1 MLVEVKEKGTIVLP
15 KEAINKMRLK
25 KGDRLE
31 ITFEEGNMVF
41 KPVEAYPR
49 GYVAKLQKQLDQ
61 LLKQIAA
68 AEAAQAKADAED
80 K

>member
-1 MLVEVKEKGTIVLP
+1 MLVEMKEKGTMVLP

-31 ITFEEGNMVF
+31 ITFEDGAMVLR
-41 KPVEAYPR
+41 PVDCFPR

-61 LLKQIAA
+61 LMKQAGA
-68 AEAAQAKADAED
+68 VAEEEAK
-80 K
+80 

>member
-1 MLVEVKEKGTIVLP
+1 MLIEVKEKGTIVLP

-31 ITFEEGNMVF
+31 ITFEDGAMVF
-41 KPVEAYPR
+41 RPVDCFPR

-61 LLKQIAA
+61 LMKQVGEP
-68 AEAAQAKADAED
+68 AEEAK
-80 K
+80 

>member
-1 MLVEVKEKGTIVLP
+1 MLVEIKEKGTIVLP

-31 ITFEEGNMVF
+31 ITFEDGAMVCRPIDCF
-41 KPVEAYPR
+41 PR

-61 LLKQIAA
+61 LMKQQAA
-68 AEAAQAKADAED
+68 AEKAEEEAK
-80 K
+80 

>member
-1 MLVEVKEKGTIVLP
+1 MLVEVKEKGQIVLP

-31 ITFEEGNMVF
+31 IVFEDGNMIF
-41 KPVEAYPR
+41 KPVEAFPR

-68 AEAAQAKADAED
+68 AEEAEKKAAEK
-80 K
+80 